1 MTDIKSLNKSELRE
15 YILTQGYPRYRADQL
30 YDWLHVKLAR
40 NYDEMNNLPKEL
52 REFLKNNTVCTE
64 FDIPACLESAKGDT
78 RKYLFGLGDGNVVE
92 SVWMKYRHGN
102 SVCISSQVGCRMG
115 CKFCASTIGGLVRN
129 LTPAEMLEQVYA
141 ISRETGER
149 VANIVIMGSGE
160 PLDNFDTVVKFIRMV
175 SDADGLNISQ
185 RNITVSTCGLVPEIL
200 KLSELNLN
208 ITLAIS
214 LHAYTDEKRKQL
226 MPIANKYKIE
236 EILDACNVY
245 FRRTGRRISYEY
257 SLIREV
263 NDSEKDAAGLALL
276 LKNCGAHVNLIPV
289 NPIKERNFRRS
300 DIKNVL
306 QFQQMLEKKGINVT
320 IRREM
325 GADINAACGQLRRSY
340 EDRAA
345 LKQNI
350 NGQEPEKFRNDSTKG
365 EQADEGICG
374 NRYRNQKNHESGRVS
389 VQ

>member
-1 MTDIKSLNKSELRE
+1 MWEHGVPGVLLTTAAGGLAAALAAANGVEEQMTDIKSLNKNELRE
-15 YILTQGYPRYRADQL
+15 YILAQGYPRYRADQL
-30 YDWLHVKLAR
+30 YDWLHVKLAG
-40 NYDEMNNLPKEL
+40 NFDEMNNLPKEL
-52 REFLKNNTVCTE
+52 REFLKKNTVCTE
-64 FDIPACLESAKGDT
+64 FDILACLKSEKGDT
-78 RKYLFGLGDGNVVE
+78 KKYLFGLKDGNAIE

-149 VANIVIMGSGE
+149 VSNIVVMGSGE
-160 PLDNFDTVVKFIRMV
+160 PFDNFNTVVKFIQMV

-185 RNITVSTCGLVPEIL
+185 RNITVSTCGLVPGIL
-200 KLSELNLN
+200 KLAELNLN

-214 LHAYTDEKRKQL
+214 LHAYNDKKRKEI
-226 MPIANKYKIE
+226 MPVANKYKIKE
-236 EILDACNVY
+236 VIDACNVY
-245 FRRTGRRISYEY
+245 FNRTGRRISYEY
-257 SLIREV
+257 SLIRDV
-263 NDSEKDAAGLALL
+263 NDSEKDAEGLALL
-276 LKNCGAHVNLIPV
+276 LKNCNAHVNLIPV
-289 NPIKERNFRRS
+289 NPIKERDFRRS

-340 EDRAA
+340 ED
-345 LKQNI
+345 
-350 NGQEPEKFRNDSTKG
+350 SVKG
-365 EQADEGICG
+365 EKADEGICG
-374 NRYRNQKNHESGRVS
+374 N
-389 VQ
+389 